1 MNSDIS
7 QEGTARTMEGDR
19 VFSYDEAAGTKF
31 EKMSTVQSAS
41 LYNQD
46 PDINPALRH
55 YVTGVVN
62 FSIKIPCLK
71 YLITRPLPSM
81 HNGRR

>member
-1 MNSDIS
+1 MNGLEIS
-7 QEGTARTMEGDR
+7 QQGTGPMEGDQ
-19 VFSYDEAAGTKF
+19 VFSYDVAAGTKF

-46 PDINPALRH
+46 PDINSALRH

-71 YLITRPLPSM
+71 YLIIRPPPSM
-81 HNGRR
+81 HNGRH